1 MAFAG
6 GLVLGIFFDPLHAA
20 PGGGD
25 TVQGLFAALL
35 STMKDG
41 RTLGQSG
48 RFTQLEPGIRRS
60 FATSCCRGA
69 FADFIRCSLT
79 GNFIRGTLNTEF

>member
-6 GLVLGIFFDPLHAA
+6 GLVLGIFSDPLHAA
-20 PGGGD
+20 SSGGA

-48 RFTQLEPGIRRS
+48 RFTQLAPAIRRS
-60 FATSCCRGA
+60 FVISAR
-69 FADFIRCSLT
+69 
-79 GNFIRGTLNTEF
+79 